1 MKTIALRHAVR
12 VNQRVLP
19 DTTPQDFRFKYVDIS
34 QVNSNGEVTVPERYT
49 TFGTAPSRARRLANP
64 GSLIVSTVR
73 TYLRAIAVVPS
84 TEDTLVFS
92 TGFAVLDARSGMDSR
107 FRGYACRSNRF
118 IEEIVA
124 RSVGISYPAI
134 NPGDLGAV
142 AIPFTEL
149 DEQRQIADFLDAR
162 VSRIDNIVSGRRLQL
177 ADMRAWLRSF
187 VNSVTLSAFSG
198 NLGTR
203 LKLLYDVIDER
214 AGDRDLQLLSV
225 SIHRRV
231 VPRSTMTLDEARAE
245 DLSSYKITKPGD
257 IVLNR
262 MRAFQGAIGLNRVL
276 GIVSPDYLVLRPKS
290 VVRADWLHYVFR
302 SDWFV
307 GEMIT
312 RLRGIGSV
320 ELGSVRTP
328 RINAS
333 DLGQIKLAIPDLD
346 EQGLAVDRLAAV
358 QESTDTAVDAL
369 QRSIALLSEYKQS
382 LISAAMAGELDVTT
396 ASGAMPA

>member
-1 MKTIALRHAVR
+1 M
-12 VNQRVLP
+12 
-19 DTTPQDFRFKYVDIS
+19 
-34 QVNSNGEVTVPERYT
+34 
-49 TFGTAPSRARRLANP
+49 
-64 GSLIVSTVR
+64 
-73 TYLRAIAVVPS
+73 
-84 TEDTLVFS
+84 FS

-107 FRGYACRSNRF
+107 FLGYACRSNRF

-142 AIPFTEL
+142 AIPFAEL
-149 DEQRQIADFLDAR
+149 AEQRKIADFLDDQ

-177 ADMRAWLRSF
+177 VDLRAWLRSF
-187 VNSVTLSAFSG
+187 VNSMTLSAFSK

-203 LKLLYDVIDER
+203 MKLLYDVIDER

-225 SIHRRV
+225 SIHRGV
-231 VPRSTMTLDEARAE
+231 VPRSTMTPDEARAE
-245 DLSSYKITKPGD
+245 DLSSYKVTKPGD

-307 GEMIT
+307 GEMIA

-333 DLGQIKLAIPDLD
+333 DLGEIRLAIPDLD

-358 QESTDTAVDAL
+358 QESTDSAVDAL

-382 LISAAMAGELDVTT
+382 LISAAVAGELDVTT
-396 ASGAMPA
+396 ASGTMPA